1 MNNEV
6 RVRYAPS
13 PTGDLHIGN
22 ARTALVNYLYARHF
36 NGKVIIRTE
45 DTDINRNVEGREES
59 QLTYLKWLGL
69 DWDEGPDQ
77 GGNYGPYRQMER
89 LDSYKKYVDELL
101 ERDSAYECFMTSEEL
116 EAEREAQIAAGKAP
130 QYS

>member
-22 ARTALVNYLYARHF
+22 SRSALFNYLYARHC
-36 NGKVIIRTE
+36 NGKFIIRTE
-45 DTDINRNVEGREES
+45 DTDINRNDEGVDES

-69 DWDEGPDQ
+69 DWDEGLDKVC
-77 GGNYGPYRQMER
+77 NYCLYRQMER
-89 LDSYKKYVDELL
+89 LDLYKKYVD
-101 ERDSAYECFMTSEEL
+101 
-116 EAEREAQIAAGKAP
+116 
-130 QYS
+130 